1 MKKLVLLL
9 ITCQVVFLTSIVS
22 NAQNGI
28 TKIERQKAVDH
39 LKSSQTDLMKTV
51 KGLSEDQ
58 LNFKSSEESWSIA
71 ECMEHLAISET
82 ALFGL
87 AQQSLKEEA
96 DPSKRSELPFSDDQV
111 LALITD
117 RSQKIKTQPPFEP
130 KGNFGSYKGSVD
142 EFKAKRKS
150 NIKYVKSTT
159 DDLRNHYFE
168 FPFGL
173 VDSYQV
179 VLFMS
184 GHSVRHTKQI
194 KEIMAQESFPQS

>member
-87 AQQSLKEEA
+87 AQQSLQRDGSFQA
-96 DPSKRSELPFSDDQV
+96 AV
-111 LALITD
+111 LQGLQNAANH
-117 RSQKIKTQPPFEP
+117 PP
-130 KGNFGSYKGSVD
+130 
-142 EFKAKRKS
+142 
-150 NIKYVKSTT
+150 
-159 DDLRNHYFE
+159 
-168 FPFGL
+168 
-173 VDSYQV
+173 
-179 VLFMS
+179 
-184 GHSVRHTKQI
+184 
-194 KEIMAQESFPQS
+194 